1 MTMPSL
7 VCIVDAY
14 SAANQY
20 PAELRRRGHTCIHIQ
35 STPEIPGIYARS
47 FRAEDFI
54 ANVVHAGD
62 LQSTLDKLRP
72 LQPRSLFAGIE
83 SGVELADQLSEALAL
98 ISNGTRM
105 SRARRDK
112 HAMWKA
118 VADHGLPV
126 GSHFA
131 SDRLDEILA
140 WVGRQGSWPVVIKP
154 TASAGTDRVTLCY
167 TPTRI
172 AEAFS
177 AILNHRNLIGEVNR
191 EVLAQERLIG
201 TEYVVNMVSCAGRR
215 CITDLWRYTK
225 IAAHGGDFVYDRDD
239 LCSIDGTVERG
250 LADYVSEVLD
260 ALEIQYGPTHTEV
273 YMTSQG
279 PRLIEVGARVDGG
292 ADPSAIYA
300 CTGRNPFALT
310 TDAYL
315 DQGSFRA
322 EADKPYRL
330 QRQACMVALIS
341 HQEGVI
347 TAMPRRQELEALPS
361 FCGVRLRQQIG
372 DLLRPT
378 SNVETLPG
386 IVQLAHVDRAVIEA
400 DYARIRRWEQEH
412 SFWTC
417 GPVSG

>member
-1 MTMPSL
+1 MPSL

-20 PAELRRRGHTCIHIQ
+20 PAEFRRRGHTCIHVQ

-47 FRAEDFI
+47 FRAEDFV
-54 ANVVHAGD
+54 ANVIHAGD

-72 LQPRSLFAGIE
+72 WQPRALFAGIE
-83 SGVELADQLSEALAL
+83 SGVELADQLSEALQL
-98 ISNGTRM
+98 ISNGTSM

-112 HAMWKA
+112 HAMWNA
-118 VADHGLPV
+118 VAAHGLPV
-126 GSHFA
+126 GHHFA

-140 WVGRQGSWPVVIKP
+140 WVGAQGGWPVVIKP
-154 TASAGTDRVTLCY
+154 TASAGTDRVTLCA
-167 TPTRI
+167 TPTMV

-177 AILNHRNLIGEVNR
+177 AILDQRNLIGGVNR
-191 EVLAQERLIG
+191 AVLAQERLIG
-201 TEYVVNMVSCAGRR
+201 TEYVVNMVSCEGQR

-239 LCSIDGTVERG
+239 LCSIEGAIERG
-250 LADYVSEVLD
+250 LADYVCKVLD

-273 YMTSQG
+273 YITSRG

-292 ADPSAIYA
+292 ADPSAIHA

-310 TDAYL
+310 ADAYL
-315 DQGSFRA
+315 DQRSFRA
-322 EADKPYRL
+322 EAVKPYHL
-330 QRQACMVALIS
+330 TRQACMVALIS
-341 HQEGVI
+341 HQEGLI
-347 TAMPRRQELEALPS
+347 TAMPRRRELESLPS
-361 FCGVRLRQQIG
+361 FCGVRLRLQIG

-400 DYARIRRWEQEH
+400 DYARIRGWEKEH

-417 GPVSG
+417 VPA